1 MQEINAKSL
10 FAALAAAQKAAN
22 KDGRPRSVKIADH
35 VAKGVKN

>member
-10 FAALAAAQKAAN
+10 FTALAAAQKDAN

-35 VAKGVKN
+35 AKKGVKK